1 MAILSTIPDDLIVL
15 LRCPETKQP
24 LSVAN
29 EAEWETLRRISG
41 TENWDGALLREDRQ
55 RAYPIRDGFP
65 ILLIDDAID
74 LPAGSLKS

>member
-1 MAILSTIPDDLIVL
+1 MLSTIPDDLIAL

-24 LSVAN
+24 LAMAN
-29 EAEWETLRRISG
+29 KAEWEALRRHSG
-41 TENWDGALLREDRQ
+41 TDEWEGALLREDRQ

-74 LPAGSLKS
+74 LPAGSLTS